1 MWLAALAK
9 ARPSNAHV
17 YLAEKAIRHLGDA
30 RHLERADR
38 MLKQQRKDKNQLDA
52 LPAPEI
58 EEVAQLVKTT
68 IPAI

>member
-1 MWLAALAK
+1 
-9 ARPSNAHV
+9 
-17 YLAEKAIRHLGDA
+17 
-30 RHLERADR
+30 

-68 IPAI
+68 VPAI